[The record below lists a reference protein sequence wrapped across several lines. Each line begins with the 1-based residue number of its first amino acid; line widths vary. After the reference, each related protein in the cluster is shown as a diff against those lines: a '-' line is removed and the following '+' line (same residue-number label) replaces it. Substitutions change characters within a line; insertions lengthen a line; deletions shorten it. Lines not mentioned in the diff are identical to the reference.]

1 MRTVTPISGNKLVSS
16 TQVKKHFFSLFAELN
31 IIESRRNC
39 TVHIIIHHYYYLR
52 SANKIDKRF
61 LKVIFK
67 INDLKGKENQFF
79 REYSQFF
86 SLASLTII
94 TSHTYTVYYSIESRQ
109 SPYSMIKKY
118 TKLSH
123 YINTE
128 YSINMFIVKNNP
140 KRKNK
145 QIHK

>member
-1 MRTVTPISGNKLVSS
+1 MSS

-79 REYSQFF
+79 REYS
-86 SLASLTII
+86 
-94 TSHTYTVYYSIESRQ
+94 
-109 SPYSMIKKY
+109 
-118 TKLSH
+118 
-123 YINTE
+123 
-128 YSINMFIVKNNP
+128 
-140 KRKNK
+140 
-145 QIHK
+145 